1 MSMRTLVNIAVS
13 IVIALGLVFVVRGLA
28 GYLFAVQPPEKP
40 AIPVPVAEEAAPE
53 PEKKAEAPAAEQQQ
67 AEAPAAEQPA
77 AQAPAEQQTAQA
89 EAPAEQQAAPA
100 EQQQAAAPAAGEA
113 AAGDPAAGKKVFN
126 KCKACHFADKE
137 KNKVGPYLKG
147 VVGRKAAAVEGF
159 KYSDAMK
166 AKAAEG
172 LVWTEENLKAYL
184 AAPKKFVPGN
194 KMAFVG
200 LKKDKDIA
208 DVIAYL
214 KSNQ

>member
-13 IVIALGLVFVVRGLA
+13 IVIALGIVFVVRGLA
-28 GYLFAVQPPEKP
+28 GFIFAVQPPEKP
-40 AIPVPVAEEAAPE
+40 AIPVPVAEESAPQ
-53 PEKKAEAPAAEQQQ
+53 PEKKAEAPAEQAAPAEQKQ

-77 AQAPAEQQTAQA
+77 A
-89 EAPAEQQAAPA
+89 EAPAEQQAAQPPAA
-100 EQQQAAAPAAGEA
+100 EQQTA

-147 VVGRKAAAVEGF
+147 VMGRKAAAVESF
-159 KYSDAMK
+159 KYSEAMK
-166 AKAAEG
+166 AKGAEG

-194 KMAFVG
+194 KMAFAG

-214 KSNQ
+214 KSVQ

>member
-13 IVIALGLVFVVRGLA
+13 IVIALGIVFVVRGLA
-28 GYLFAVQPPEKP
+28 GFIFAVQPPEKP
-40 AIPVPVAEEAAPE
+40 AIPVPVAEESAPQ
-53 PEKKAEAPAAEQQQ
+53 PEKKAEAPSEQAAPAEQKQ
-67 AEAPAAEQPA
+67 AEAPAAPAEQPA
-77 AQAPAEQQTAQA
+77 EAPAEQQTAQA
-89 EAPAEQQAAPA
+89 
-100 EQQQAAAPAAGEA
+100 PAAEPA
-113 AAGDPAAGKKVFN
+113 ASAAGDPAAGKKVFN
-126 KCKACHFADKE
+126 KCKACHFVDKE

-147 VVGRKAAAVEGF
+147 VVGRKAASVEGF
-159 KYSDAMK
+159 KYSEAMK

-194 KMAFVG
+194 KMAFAG

>member
-28 GYLFAVQPPEKP
+28 GYIFAVQPPEKP
-40 AIPVPVAEEAAPE
+40 AIPVPVAEEPAPE
-53 PEKKAEAPAAEQQQ
+53 PEKKAEAPAEQPAPAEQKQ
-67 AEAPAAEQPA
+67 AEAPAEPQPA
-77 AQAPAEQQTAQA
+77 AEQQTAQA
-89 EAPAEQQAAPA
+89 PAEQPAAEP
-100 EQQQAAAPAAGEA
+100 AAAG
-113 AAGDPAAGKKVFN
+113 AGDPAAGKKVFN

-159 KYSDAMK
+159 KYSEAMK

>member
-28 GYLFAVQPPEKP
+28 GYIFAVQPPEKP
-40 AIPVPVAEEAAPE
+40 AIPVPVAEEPAPE
-53 PEKKAEAPAAEQQQ
+53 PEKKAEAPAEQAAPAEQKQ

-77 AQAPAEQQTAQA
+77 
-89 EAPAEQQAAPA
+89 PAEQQAA
-100 EQQQAAAPAAGEA
+100 QAPAAEPA
-113 AAGDPAAGKKVFN
+113 AVAAGDPAAGKKVFN

-200 LKKDKDIA
+200 LKKEKDIA

>member
-28 GYLFAVQPPEKP
+28 GYIFAVQPPEKP
-40 AIPVPVAEEAAPE
+40 AIPVPVAEEPAPE
-53 PEKKAEAPAAEQQQ
+53 PEKKAEAPA
-67 AEAPAAEQPA
+67 EQP
-77 AQAPAEQQTAQA
+77 APAEQKQA
-89 EAPAEQQAAPA
+89 EAPAEQQPAAEQQTAQAPA
-100 EQQQAAAPAAGEA
+100 EQPAAETPAAEPAAAG
-113 AAGDPAAGKKVFN
+113 AGDPAAGKKVFN

-159 KYSDAMK
+159 KYSEAMK